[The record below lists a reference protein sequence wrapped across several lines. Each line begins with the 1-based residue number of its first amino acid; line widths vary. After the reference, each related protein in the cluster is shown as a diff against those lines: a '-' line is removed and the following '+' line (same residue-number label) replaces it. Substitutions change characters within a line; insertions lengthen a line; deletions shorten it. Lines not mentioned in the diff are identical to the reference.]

1 MHPYVIHC
9 DSIYT
14 AIICYTL
21 QYLHAVSTQWHKG
34 TIQQKVEA
42 TAGDNIFPLVQ
53 NDVEWLSCEPRFAP
67 SLPQRPLDTTLNRV
81 IQRERMDKYGHNMFQ
96 DKSKY
101 P

>member
-1 MHPYVIHC
+1 MHPYVIRC

-53 NDVEWLSCEPRFAP
+53 NDVE
-67 SLPQRPLDTTLNRV
+67 
-81 IQRERMDKYGHNMFQ
+81 
-96 DKSKY
+96 
-101 P
+101 